1 MNDTLEPPD
10 SDNENTPAPDF
21 RIVAA
26 LDEKGVTYE
35 INADRDSA
43 DCFMLVGFD
52 DNRIHR
58 VVINSSTRE
67 FMGVEMRTIA
77 SIALTSQGPFE
88 ARTANFLLRENV
100 RLEFGAWNVIFDTE
114 KMHYAVFS
122 VTVSAALRAQSLCD
136 LIGMVARIADDTEN
150 RLSGLDEF

>member
-1 MNDTLEPPD
+1 MNDENESQTEEAPTPD
-10 SDNENTPAPDF
+10 Q
-21 RIVAA
+21 RIITA
-26 LDEKGVTYE
+26 LDEMGVTSE
-35 INADRDSA
+35 IDPSGDIIVYVE
-43 DCFMLVGFD
+43 CT
-52 DNRIHR
+52 DNRSQQ
-58 VVINSSTRE
+58 VIIDSSSRE

-77 SIALTSQGPFE
+77 SFALTSQGPFE
-88 ARTANFLLRENV
+88 ARTANFLLRENA

-114 KMHYAVFS
+114 KTHYAVFS

>member
-1 MNDTLEPPD
+1 MNDCPESENQTESNESRPPD
-10 SDNENTPAPDF
+10 QRLT
-21 RIVAA
+21 AA
-26 LDEKGVTYE
+26 LDEMGVISE
-35 INADRDSA
+35 IDPSGDIIVYVE
-43 DCFMLVGFD
+43 CTE
-52 DNRIHR
+52 NRSQQ
-58 VVINSSTRE
+58 VIVDSSTRE

-77 SIALTSQGPFE
+77 SIALNSQGPFE
-88 ARTANFLLRENV
+88 ARTANFLLRQNA

-114 KMHYAVFS
+114 KTHYAVFS